1 MPHKIDPPLLEVV
14 VTARPSWARVKS
26 LVINY
31 AELTSPSKVRVTL
44 LGPAVSKRYGNLS
57 NQVPGWL
64 RFEQIPALLDSDS
77 LAAVAMSCTSGANVL
92 INKWAGSRP
101 DCVLVVADRTETLG
115 VSLSAALMQIPLI
128 HLQGGEISGSIDDKI
143 RDTNSKL
150 ADLHLTTN
158 LETAR
163 RLHEMGEDP
172 SRVFAIG
179 CPSIDI
185 VNSRIVEGSLIYESN
200 SEKLGGVG
208 SVFSLNEPY
217 GIIMFHPDTLNESE
231 NLEWVRILIAL
242 TKEISINW
250 LWFWPNPDHGSELVS
265 HEIRSARESGNLGNV
280 RFVINLAPE
289 TFVDLALAAN
299 VMVGNSSFGIRE
311 ASFIGLPVI
320 NVGKRQAGRQ
330 KALNVIDF
338 PELETI
344 DSLTV
349 KTNEHISK
357 SRFASSNLYG
367 DGSAGNSAAQ
377 IISQWEPNLK
387 VRPSLA

>member
-1 MPHKIDPPLLEVV
+1 MPHKIESPLLEVV

-26 LVINY
+26 IAINY
-31 AELTSPSKVRVTL
+31 AELTDPSKVRVTL

-57 NQVPGWL
+57 NQVPEWL
-64 RFEQIPALLDSDS
+64 RFEQVSALQDSDS

-92 INKWAGSRP
+92 INNWTARRP

-128 HLQGGEISGSIDDKI
+128 HLQGGEVSGSIDDKI

-185 VNSRIVEGSLIYESN
+185 VNSRIIEGAISRDLIW
-200 SEKLGGVG
+200 EKLGGVG
-208 SVFSLNEPY
+208 SVFSLKEPF
-217 GIIMFHPDTLNESE
+217 GIIMFHPDTLNMNE
-231 NLEWVRILIAL
+231 NLAWVRILIAL
-242 TKEISINW
+242 TKQISINW
-250 LWFWPNPDHGSELVS
+250 FWFWPNPDHGSESVS
-265 HEIRSARESGNLGNV
+265 HEIRLARELGNLGNV

-289 TFVDLALAAN
+289 TFVDLALTAS

-330 KALNVIDF
+330 KTLNVFDF
-338 PELETI
+338 PELETL
-344 DSLTV
+344 DSLAL

-357 SRFASSNLYG
+357 SRFASSDLYG
-367 DGSAGNSAAQ
+367 NGFAGKSAAQ
-377 IISQWEPNLK
+377 IIAEWKPSLK
-387 VRPSLA
+387 VRF